1 MLTIKNIQFSY
12 NSDPILKD
20 LTFEVE
26 QGEYL
31 AIIGA
36 SGCGKSTL
44 LELIYGLLELDKGE
58 ISYENAVLLGPS
70 HYLIPGHS
78 FMKYLPQDFDLMP
91 YITVAEN
98 VGKFLSNIYLEKKKA
113 RIYELLEV
121 VHMREFADIKVK
133 YLSGGQKQRVALAR
147 VLAKEPKVMLLDEPF
162 SHIDNFRKNALRRSL
177 FAYLKA
183 QNITCLVA
191 THDTTDAL
199 SFADKTLLIDQG
211 EILAYSDPETLYNLP
226 KSKFE
231 ASFFGDVNHINGLEL
246 GLSEDRGYLIYPHEL
261 SIQPQGKLLTVV
273 HSYFKGAKYLI
284 ELIDSNDQVVFIE
297 HYESLSKDKS
307 VYIGLDQKLPIGR

>member
-1 MLTIKNIQFSY
+1 MLKIKNIQFSY

-20 LTFEVE
+20 LSFEVE

-58 ISYENAVLLGPS
+58 ISYENEVLLGPS

-98 VGKFLSNIYLEKKKA
+98 VGKFLSNIYPEKKKA
-113 RIYELLEV
+113 RIYELLDV

-177 FAYLKA
+177 FAYLKT

-211 EILAYSDPETLYNLP
+211 KILAYSDPETLYKLP

-231 ASFFGDVNHINGLEL
+231 ASFFGDVNDINGLEL
-246 GLSEDRGYLIYPHEL
+246 GLSEDREYLIYPHEL
-261 SIQPQGKLLTVV
+261 SIQPQGKLMTVV
-273 HSYFKGAKYLI
+273 RSYFKGANYLI
-284 ELIDSNDQVVFIE
+284 ELKDSNDQIVFIE
-297 HYESLSKDKS
+297 HHKSLSKDIS
-307 VYIGLDQKLPIGR
+307 VYIGLDQSLPKGR